1 MRILIVEDEEKISE
15 VISEALKNQN
25 YIVDVCSDGESG
37 LDFAL
42 SALYDLIILDVML
55 PGIDGFTIL
64 EQIRENDLDVKVI
77 MLTAKTMLEDKL
89 YGLRSGANDYI
100 TKPFHIAELVE
111 RVNVQ
116 LRKQIKRENVIEL
129 FDLSLNI
136 TKANLTCTKT
146 NENVLVVGKELMLLE
161 YLMNNGNQIVSRES
175 LYDKIWGFDSEIESN
190 NLEVYLSFIRRKLKV
205 IGSSVL
211 IKAIRGIGYKL
222 EVKDEE
228 ITD

>member
-25 YIVDVCSDGESG
+25 YIVDVCNDGESG

-42 SALYDLIILDVML
+42 SDLYDLIILDVML
-55 PGIDGFTIL
+55 PGVDGFTIL
-64 EQIRENDLDVKVI
+64 EQVRENDLDVKVI

-136 TKANLTCTKT
+136 TKASLTCTKT

-205 IGSSVL
+205 IGSSVS

-228 ITD
+228 VTS